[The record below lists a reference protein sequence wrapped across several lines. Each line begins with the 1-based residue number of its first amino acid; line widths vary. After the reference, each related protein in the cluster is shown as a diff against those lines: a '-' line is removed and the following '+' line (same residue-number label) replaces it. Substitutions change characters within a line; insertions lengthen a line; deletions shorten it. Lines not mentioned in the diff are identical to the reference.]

1 MLKFE
6 LKLRPNKN
14 TSVFGS
20 CTCNEILT
28 SSPFLIGHNIL
39 KTQLKDGFKID
50 ELNIY
55 FDSLLNK
62 QITKQYIFS
71 KCYYNNKQEYIDS
84 KL

>member
-1 MLKFE
+1 MLTFE
-6 LKLRPNKN
+6 LKLRPNQN
-14 TSVFGS
+14 SSVFGS

-28 SSPFLIGHNIL
+28 SSPFLIGYNIS
-39 KTQLKDGFKID
+39 KTQLKEEYKIE
-50 ELNIY
+50 ELNLY

-71 KCYYNNKQEYIDS
+71 KCYQYQIDS